1 MLQNTATI
9 ETKYKL
15 FIERAA
21 AAELVWGLKNKQGW
35 ANSSSVEDEDI
46 RVIPFWSDKAY
57 AKACARD
64 DWKSYLPAAIPMA
77 EFLESW
83 CIDMAESDTLV
94 GVNWDADM
102 FGNEADG
109 LQVALALL
117 NQLKANNSTISFL
130 NYDGIDDFIAQIN
143 DVPGDDE

>member
-1 MLQNTATI
+1 MLENTATI

-15 FIERAA
+15 FIERSA

-35 ANSSSVEDEDI
+35 ANSSSAEDEEI
-46 RVIPFWSDKAY
+46 GVVPFWSDKAY

-64 DWKSYLPAAIPMA
+64 DWKSYLPVSIPMA

-83 CIDMAESDTLV
+83 CIGLAEGDTLV
-94 GVNWDADM
+94 GADWDANM
-102 FGNEADG
+102 LGKEADG
-109 LQVALALL
+109 LQVALELL

-130 NYDGIDDFIAQIN
+130 NYDSIDDFIAQIN
-143 DVPGDDE
+143 DVPGDEE